1 QDGSPLIKEIKQKI
15 KDYLYQDGL
24 LYYFDS
30 ETKSY
35 QLCVPSN
42 SDLKLKILHD
52 SHDAPVAGHFGYYK
66 TSMLIK
72 QSYYWPRM
80 SRDIKKRWEQVTMDF
95 IVGLPKTAAGY
106 DSIIVF
112 IDRLT
117 KRAYFKPTKFQTTA
131 VDTATIFFETIFR
144 HHGLPRIIISDRDP
158 KFTSLF
164 WQTLFTCI
172 GTKISLSTAFHP
184 QTDGQ
189 SERLNRTV
197 EEMLRHYVTQQP
209 EKWDET
215 LTQIEFAYNNSI
227 QTSTGFSPF
236 FLDTGR
242 HPRITEQLTYP
253 ITPQQDAS
261 QTATDFLNDMQQNLE
276 AAQNSISNALLK
288 QAKYYN

>member
-52 SHDAPVAGHFGYYK
+52 SHDAPVAEHYGYYK

-80 SRDIKKRWEQVTMDF
+80 SRDIKKYVFSCQSCQRNKAMNQQPFGQLQSLAIPKGRWEQVTMDF
-95 IVGLPKTAAGY
+95 IVGLPKTAAGH
-106 DSIIVF
+106 DSIIVC

-117 KRAYFKPTKFQTTA
+117 KRAYFKPNKFQATA

-144 HHGLPRIIISDRDP
+144 HHSLPRIIISDRDP

-172 GTKISLSTAFHP
+172 GTKLSLSTAFHP

-242 HPRITEQLTYP
+242 HPRITEQLT
-253 ITPQQDAS
+253 
-261 QTATDFLNDMQQNLE
+261 
-276 AAQNSISNALLK
+276 
-288 QAKYYN
+288 